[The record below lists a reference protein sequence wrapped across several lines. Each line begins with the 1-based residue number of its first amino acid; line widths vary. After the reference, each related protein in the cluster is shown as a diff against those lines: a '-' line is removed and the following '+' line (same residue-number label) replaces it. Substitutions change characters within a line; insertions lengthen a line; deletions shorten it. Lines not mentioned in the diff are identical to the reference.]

1 MTPAVPHSLN
11 PLPRNAPNNRL
22 GLAIWMTSK
31 KNPLTART
39 MVNRVWEQLFGTGL
53 AETLEDLGTQG
64 IPPTHKDLLDWLSW
78 TFMNDYKWSPKKLM
92 KEIMIS
98 ATYRQDSKVSA
109 ESLEKDPMNKW
120 YERGARVRLSAEQ
133 VRDQGL
139 CVSGL
144 MNEKMFGPSVFP
156 YQPKGIWLSP
166 WNGAY
171 WEKSQGDDQY
181 RRALYTYW
189 KRTAPYPSM
198 MTFDGTARE
207 VCTARRIRTNTPLQA
222 LVTLNDSAYIAMA
235 RYFAFRMQ
243 KASMDPKE
251 QISKGYEMA
260 LYKAISDSKLS
271 VLVNLYNESLQKF
284 KRDKDK
290 TCEMVGQNDQHN
302 NPETAAMVVVAN
314 AILNLD
320 EVITKN

>member
-1 MTPAVPHSLN
+1 M
-11 PLPRNAPNNRL
+11 
-22 GLAIWMTSK
+22 M
-31 KNPLTART
+31 
-39 MVNRVWEQLFGTGL
+39 
-53 AETLEDLGTQG
+53 
-64 IPPTHKDLLDWLSW
+64 
-78 TFMNDYKWSPKKLM
+78 
-92 KEIMIS
+92 S
-98 ATYRQDSKVSA
+98 ATYRQDSKLSP
-109 ESLEKDPMNKW
+109 ESLEKDPVNKL
-120 YERGARVRLSAEQ
+120 YGRGARVRLSAEQ

-144 MNEKMFGPSVFP
+144 LNEKIFGPSVYP
-156 YQPKGIWLSP
+156 YQPNGIWLSP

-171 WEKSQGDDQY
+171 WQKSQGDDQY

-222 LVTLNDSAYIAMA
+222 LVTLNDSAYLEMA
-235 RYFAFRMQ
+235 RYFAYRMQ
-243 KASMDPKE
+243 RAGVDPKQ

-260 LYKAISDSKLS
+260 LYKPISASKLD
-271 VLVNLYNESLQKF
+271 VLITLYNESL
-284 KRDKDK
+284 KRFRQDKDK
-290 TCEMVGQNDQHN
+290 ACDMVGQNDQHN

>member
-1 MTPAVPHSLN
+1 
-11 PLPRNAPNNRL
+11 
-22 GLAIWMTSK
+22 
-31 KNPLTART
+31 
-39 MVNRVWEQLFGTGL
+39 
-53 AETLEDLGTQG
+53 
-64 IPPTHKDLLDWLSW
+64 
-78 TFMNDYKWSPKKLM
+78 
-92 KEIMIS
+92 
-98 ATYRQDSKVSA
+98 
-109 ESLEKDPMNKW
+109 
-120 YERGARVRLSAEQ
+120 
-133 VRDQGL
+133 
-139 CVSGL
+139 

-171 WEKSQGDDQY
+171 WQKSQGDDQY

-222 LVTLNDSAYIAMA
+222 LVTLNDSAYLEMA
-235 RYFAFRMQ
+235 RYFAYRIQ
-243 KASMDPKE
+243 KTGADPKQ

-260 LYKAISDSKLS
+260 LYKPISNDKLS
-271 VLVNLYNESLQKF
+271 VLIKLYNESLQRF

-302 NPETAAMVVVAN
+302 NAETAAIVVVAN